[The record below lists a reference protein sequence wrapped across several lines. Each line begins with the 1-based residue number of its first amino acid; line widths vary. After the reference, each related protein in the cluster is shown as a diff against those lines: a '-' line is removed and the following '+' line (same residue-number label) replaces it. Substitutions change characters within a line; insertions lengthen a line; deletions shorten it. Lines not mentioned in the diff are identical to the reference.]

1 VTLIIIL
8 LLVILFSIIIN
19 RIATVA
25 LVFTGMSR
33 EMAAF
38 LARSAFTTVGYPTS
52 EAESVVKHPVRR
64 RIIMLLMLLGN
75 AGLVTVIATLF
86 ASMVDMSGPTS
97 RPFFNIM
104 VLLCGLVI
112 LLGIATSK
120 SIDDYLFKLISWALK
135 RWTTL
140 ESFDYVE
147 LLHLAEEYSVS
158 EIPIEKEDWLA
169 GRQLSE
175 LRLPDYGISVLG
187 IHRADGTYEGGPTGF
202 TYLRRGDMLLLY
214 GARRAIHVL
223 DRHRSLN
230 NGETLFFS
238 AITPITKEA
247 DDIIQSPAES
257 TEDQVAPENSSKVDI
272 S

>member
-1 VTLIIIL
+1 
-8 LLVILFSIIIN
+8 
-19 RIATVA
+19 
-25 LVFTGMSR
+25 
-33 EMAAF
+33 
-38 LARSAFTTVGYPTS
+38 
-52 EAESVVKHPVRR
+52 
-64 RIIMLLMLLGN
+64 MLLMLLGN

-86 ASMVDMSGPTS
+86 ASMVDMSGPAS

-104 VLLCGLVI
+104 VLMCGLVI

-120 SIDDYLFKLISWALK
+120 TIDDHLFKLISWALK

-158 EIPIEKEDWLA
+158 EIPVEKGDWLA

-187 IHRADGTYEGGPTGF
+187 IHRADGSYEGGPTGF

-214 GARRAIHVL
+214 GTRRAIHEL
-223 DRHRSLN
+223 DQHRSQH
-230 NGETLFFS
+230 NGESRFFS
-238 AITPITKEA
+238 ALAPINTEGEDITPSPEA
-247 DDIIQSPAES
+247 T
-257 TEDQVAPENSSKVDI
+257 TEEQVAPENSSKVDA